1 MFQSGDIWDTLML
14 NCHVSHACRTYK
26 FNDDI
31 YGGYYIVTTIYT
43 TELHWN
49 DDESNVFTIIG
60 AKSETK
66 SEYDKERHLCSKF
79 EDEKRQQLKRLVHV
93 LNPRP
98 QD

>member
-14 NCHVSHACRTYK
+14 NCHVSHACRTYE
-26 FNDDI
+26 FND
-31 YGGYYIVTTIYT
+31 GYYIVTTIYT

-66 SEYDKERHLCSKF
+66 SEYDKERHLYSKF
-79 EDEKRQQLKRLVHV
+79 EDEKRQQLKWLVHV